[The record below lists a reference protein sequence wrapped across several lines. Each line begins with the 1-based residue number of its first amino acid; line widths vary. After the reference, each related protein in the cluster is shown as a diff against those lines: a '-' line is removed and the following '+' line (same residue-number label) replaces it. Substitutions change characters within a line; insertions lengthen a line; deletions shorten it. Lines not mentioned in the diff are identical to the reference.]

1 MNGNGGRYGTET
13 LEDILGELEA
23 LEWDETDESEERVG
37 RRRPFGRRPP
47 PRTAPGTGLAT
58 GPRPSTQFVT
68 QTQLQTA
75 LAKVGAQIKTNS
87 DAIKTVSDRVSTQ
100 ADLLGKEVVARKK
113 KTDEL
118 ERGLRQTR
126 ELTAILPLL
135 SRPKSVQLAN
145 NATVPAAAAG
155 AAPKALVESDDTLSF
170 ILPLMLLS
178 GSGSGGGGGMFGG
191 GGSGGDDSSMM
202 MLVLALTLGRK

>member
-37 RRRPFGRRPP
+37 RRGRPFGRRPP

-58 GPRPSTQFVT
+58 PRPAGTTQFVT
-68 QTQLQTA
+68 QGQLQTA

-100 ADLLGKEVVARKK
+100 ADLLGKEVIARKK

-118 ERGLRQTR
+118 EKGLRQTR

-135 SRPKSVQLAN
+135 SRPKSVQLADT
-145 NATVPAAAAG
+145 AIVGQGP
-155 AAPKALVESDDTLSF
+155 APKALVDSDDTLSF
-170 ILPLMLLS
+170 ILPLMLLG

-191 GGSGGDDSSMM
+191 GGSGGDDNSMM
-202 MLVLALTLGRK
+202 MLVLALTLSGRK